1 MRNKDLAVVCCYFNH
16 SNYKTKYNNFIKF
29 YKEISLYI
37 DKVLVVELVKP
48 DSVYTLPEEVD
59 SLKVESTSNLW
70 LKENLLNIGISRL
83 IDSNYKYIAWLDADV
98 VFQDSFW
105 VKDAINNLQN
115 NNLCQLFS
123 RAINVHSNG
132 SHTNHSGCVR
142 YWEETGNILPIS
154 SVYHTGYAWAS
165 RSDCLSSCGLY
176 DKAIIGGGDSLCWL
190 GSFNNS
196 LSLFE
201 VMTQHPLGRLELS
214 SVLMDYFDWSEK
226 WSNVIQ
232 SKVSCIY
239 SQVKSLAHST
249 NKNKKYISRY
259 NILDKHNFNPKKDC
273 FYHNGILDIKNKEL
287 SLEIKK
293 YFDFI
298 REDKPN
304 LIGWLNNI
312 IEKQERKTIILATE
326 KSISRKL

>member
-48 DSVYTLPEEVD
+48 DSQHTLPEEVH

-98 VFQDSFW
+98 IFQDSFW

-123 RAINVHSNG
+123 RAINMHTNG
-132 SHTNHSGCVR
+132 SQTNHVGCVR
-142 YWEETGNILPIS
+142 YWQETGNILPVS

-165 RSDCLSSCGLY
+165 RSDCLSSCSLY
-176 DKAIIGGGDSLCWL
+176 DKAIIGGGDSLSWL
-190 GSFNNS
+190 GAFNNS

-201 VMTQHPLGRLELS
+201 VMTRHPIGRLQLNDF
-214 SVLMDYFDWSEK
+214 LMDYFDWSEK

-239 SQVKSLAHST
+239 SQIKSLAHGK
-249 NKNKKYISRY
+249 NQNKKYISRY

-273 FYHNGILDIKNKEL
+273 FYNDGILDIKNKEL
-287 SLEIKK
+287 TFEIKK
-293 YFDFI
+293 YFDSI
-298 REDKPN
+298 QEDK
-304 LIGWLNNI
+304 LSFIGWLNFI
-312 IEKQERKTIILATE
+312 IEKQEKKANLFVSE
-326 KSISRKL
+326 KSLSKKL